1 MTHRRRRHR
10 VLSVLLASFFL
21 ACAQGCTEGQ
31 SLGDALLEGVSNAI
45 VTLAEAGLLTF
56 VL

>member
-10 VLSVLLASFFL
+10 VLSMLLGAFFL
-21 ACAQGCTEGQ
+21 VCAQGCTEGRPI
-31 SLGDALLEGVSNAI
+31 GGALLEGVSRAI
-45 VTLAEAGLLTF
+45 STLAEAALLTF

>member
-1 MTHRRRRHR
+1 M
-10 VLSVLLASFFL
+10 LLGAFFL
-21 ACAQGCTEGQ
+21 ACAQGCTEGRPI
-31 SLGDALLEGVSNAI
+31 GDALLEGVSNAI

>member
-1 MTHRRRRHR
+1 MTHRRRHHR
-10 VLSVLLASFFL
+10 VLSTLLGAFYL

-31 SLGDALLEGVSNAI
+31 PIGDALLEGVSNAI